1 MRPLPSDFL
10 LEPAV
15 RPRARGGGLG
25 QALARW
31 RARAAE
37 REATERLRALSDPL
51 LSDMGLTRDAV
62 RARCPWG

>member
-1 MRPLPSDFL
+1 MPLPSDFL
-10 LEPAV
+10 PEPAAQL
-15 RPRARGGGLG
+15 RRGRGGIG

-37 REATERLRALSDPL
+37 REAAERLRALPDPL